1 MVVTVTIER
10 NVMEKELKE
19 ISQFLA
25 QNDDE
30 KVILRFLKSLL
41 TQAELKSIASRW
53 QIVKLLDQG
62 VPQRKIAKDLH
73 LSLCKITR
81 GSKELKKR
89 NSILKKAIQQFQTF

>member
-1 MVVTVTIER
+1 MIVTVTIER
-10 NVMEKELKE
+10 NTMEKELKE

-30 KVILRFLKSLL
+30 KIILRFLKSLL
-41 TQAELKSIASRW
+41 TPAELKSIASRW

>member
-1 MVVTVTIER
+1 MNR
-10 NVMEKELKE
+10 NLQE

-25 QNDDE
+25 KNDDE
-30 KVILRFLKSLL
+30 KEILRFMKSLF
-41 TQAELKSIASRW
+41 TPAELKSIASRW
-53 QIVKLLDQG
+53 QIVKLLDRG

-89 NSILKKAIQQFQTF
+89 NSILKKAIRQFQS

>member
-1 MVVTVTIER
+1 
-10 NVMEKELKE
+10 MEKELKE

-25 QNDDE
+25 ENDDE
-30 KVILRFLKSLL
+30 KEIIRFLKSLL
-41 TQAELKSIASRW
+41 TPAELKSIASRW
-53 QIVKLLDQG
+53 QIVKLLDLG

-89 NSILKKAIQQFQTF
+89 NSILKRAIRQFQNN

>member
-1 MVVTVTIER
+1 
-10 NVMEKELKE
+10 MEKELKE

-25 QNDDE
+25 QNDDG
-30 KVILRFLKSLL
+30 KIILCFLKSLL
-41 TQAELKSIASRW
+41 TPAELKSIASRW

>member
-1 MVVTVTIER
+1 
-10 NVMEKELKE
+10 MEKELKE

-89 NSILKKAIQQFQTF
+89 NSILKKAIRKFQ

>member
-1 MVVTVTIER
+1 
-10 NVMEKELKE
+10 MEKDLKE

-25 QNDDE
+25 QNEDE
-30 KVILRFLKSLL
+30 KIILRFLKSLL
-41 TQAELKSIASRW
+41 TPAELKSIASRW

-89 NSILKKAIQQFQTF
+89 NSILKKAIKPFQP

>member
-1 MVVTVTIER
+1 
-10 NVMEKELKE
+10 MEKELKE

-25 QNDDE
+25 QHDDE
-30 KVILRFLKSLL
+30 KIILRFLKSLL
-41 TQAELKSIASRW
+41 TPAELKSIASRW

>member
-1 MVVTVTIER
+1 MIVTVTIER

-89 NSILKKAIQQFQTF
+89 NSILKKAIRKFQ

>member
-1 MVVTVTIER
+1 
-10 NVMEKELKE
+10 MEKELKE

>member
-1 MVVTVTIER
+1 MDK
-10 NVMEKELKE
+10 NLKE

-25 QNDDE
+25 ENGNE
-30 KVILRFLKSLL
+30 KEIIKFMKSLF

-89 NSILKKAIQQFQTF
+89 NSILKQAIRQFL